1 MKTTQQR
8 NNATTQIL
16 FSRFNI
22 FIVLFVFVALANNLT
37 AQNALPQVHYYY
49 VEEVTPN
56 LMTPLTK
63 NRLADH
69 SLDISFTNQ
78 EFDEFFSQKTVYVFK
93 KAFPGAINKRL
104 QNMYLIGLSQD
115 DVVDDFRNLS
125 NVVYADFIGDIDSEP
140 LSTPVDYESDA
151 LIPTQVLGGISIFG
165 LPKEHLD
172 LVNAK
177 QAWHITTGNTNVAIG
192 IVDQDFYPTH
202 PELINKTLTH
212 YGSIWSGNTTHPHG
226 VKVAGIAAGDTNSL
240 NGVGLASI
248 GYDTSMITLRR
259 GDSNFIPGSPH
270 PFDEAYTSAQNKLFL
285 VQTHPNIKVI
295 NYSMKQGCSY
305 IEANALVYQEIWNQ
319 YGVTT
324 VAAAGNGEWHTSCDD
339 SQGDNA
345 YLYPASYDHVISVS
359 SVSSLYPY
367 GTEDEDNNKF
377 GWKDVHQF
385 IINNLTYVHTHNDK
399 VDIVAPGHA
408 VPTTNE
414 YDDYA
419 TGFGTSFASPMVAG
433 VAALMYAINPTI
445 TPDEVRSILMQTA
458 ENIYHIPENQPYVGL
473 LGTGRLNAYAAVLQ
487 AKCLAN
493 PTAGL
498 DLMMQNSDDD
508 FGVEPDV
515 NTDVIWDSPDI
526 WVRNQDDGILYQ
538 TSEDLHFVDNQTP
551 VYVYVKVT
559 NNSCETSTGN
569 EILELYWAKGG
580 LSQQWPNV
588 WQGNVNLDPNTPI
601 GNPVNQNPQN
611 PLLPAYIPS
620 LAPGE
625 STILEFPWQPLD
637 PDAYA
642 NLGFEKPWMFCF
654 LSKIVASTTTGP
666 MADPLEVIEG
676 SNAALNTRNNNNIA
690 YKNATVINVA
700 NQPDSGSIVVGNV
713 GNSTSI
719 TSDIEFFTNTIDDD
733 NVWQDA
739 EVRVELNQDLWNL
752 WQNSGGQFSD
762 VRVIDPIQR
771 IIQLTANNAS
781 LNNIAMPSDVWG
793 VATLGVNFLVN
804 QVGAQEDYRIHV
816 QQLESTTQ
824 EVLGGFSYTF
834 FRDNQRQNFNA
845 GTNRVSNSDGSET
858 FYVEDINEE
867 AIYNWYDEDGILI
880 YSGSDFTISNMIA
893 QEYKLEVIAETDG
906 HKDYKTVETEDKRVI
921 ESISPNPATTSTIVS
936 YQVATGD
943 NAYVRLTHS
952 VSGVFYNYIL
962 DSQNSSLT
970 IPTQN
975 LAQGTYVVNL
985 IANGTILDAKQLI
998 IN

>member
-1 MKTTQQR
+1 
-8 NNATTQIL
+8 
-16 FSRFNI
+16 
-22 FIVLFVFVALANNLT
+22 
-37 AQNALPQVHYYY
+37 
-49 VEEVTPN
+49 
-56 LMTPLTK
+56 MTPLTK

-115 DVVDDFRNLS
+115 DEVDDFRNLS
-125 NVVYADFIGDIDSEP
+125 NVVYADFIGELTFED
-140 LSTPVDYESDA
+140 LSTPNDYNSNA
-151 LIPTQVLGGISIFG
+151 IIATQYLDGNPIIGFAF
-165 LPKEHLD
+165 EHLS

-177 QAWHITTGNTNVAIG
+177 QAWNITTGNSNISIG
-192 IVDQDFYPTH
+192 LLDGPFYPNH
-202 PELINKTLTH
+202 PDLINKILTH
-212 YGSIWSGNTTHPHG
+212 YGAVWDPLNPGPSPLHQHG
-226 VKVAGIAAGDTNSL
+226 TKMAGIAAQDTDN

-248 GYDTSMITLRR
+248 GYNTSMVTAKT
-259 GDSNFIPGSPH
+259 DFIMQPALPH
-270 PFDEAYTSAQNKLFL
+270 PFDNINGLAARMLHL
-285 VQTHPNIKVI
+285 VINNPSIKVLTH
-295 NYSMKQGCSY
+295 SRKESCSF
-305 IEANALVYQEIWNQ
+305 IQANALAYQEIWEN
-319 YGVTT
+319 YGVTVIT
-324 VAAAGNGEWHTSCDD
+324 AAGNGAWKAHCDD
-339 SQGDNA
+339 DNGGNNG
-345 YLYPASYDHVISVS
+345 YVYPASYDHVISVS
-359 SVSSLYPY
+359 TVGHHYPY
-367 GTEDEDNNKF
+367 GYVHDNGNEY
-377 GWKDVHQF
+377 GWKDLHQYIVGNDDYTF
-385 IINNLTYVHTHNDK
+385 THNDK
-399 VDIVAPGHA
+399 VDIVSPGYF
-408 VPTTNE
+408 VPATSTTDS
-414 YDDYA
+414 YQ
-419 TGFGTSFASPMVAG
+419 TGAGTSYSGPFVCG
-433 VAALMYAINPTI
+433 VAALMYAANPNI
-445 TPDEVRSILMQTA
+445 TPDQVRTILMQTA

-676 SNAALNTRNNNNIA
+676 PNAALNTRNNNNIA

-713 GNSTSI
+713 GRSTSL

-834 FRDNQRQNFNA
+834 LRDNQRQNFNA

-936 YQVATGD
+936 YQVAPED
-943 NAYVRLTHS
+943 NAYIRLTHS
-952 VSGVFYNYIL
+952 ISGVFFNYIL
-962 DSQNSSLT
+962 NNQDSSLP

-975 LAQGTYVVNL
+975 LAQGTCAVNL
-985 IANGTILDAKQLI
+985 IANGVMIDAKQLI